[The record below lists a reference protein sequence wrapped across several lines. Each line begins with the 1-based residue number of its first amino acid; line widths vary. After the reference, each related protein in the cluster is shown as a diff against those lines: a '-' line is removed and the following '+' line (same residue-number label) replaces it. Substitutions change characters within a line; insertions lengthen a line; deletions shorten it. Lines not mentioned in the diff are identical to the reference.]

1 MSIPLRRVTYELLE
15 TNRGFASKLINVLLM
30 ALILTNVV
38 AVVMESVRSV
48 FNEYSQEFYYFE
60 VVSVAIFTVEYL
72 LRIWIAP
79 EDPAFAEKPNA
90 RLAFMR
96 SPMAIIDILAIA
108 PFYLSMFIG
117 IDTRVLRGLRLLR
130 IFKLTRYSSSMDL
143 MVTVIRKEMPNI
155 GSAMF
160 VMMLVIIL
168 AASGIYVVERDAQP
182 EAFGSI
188 PAALW
193 WATVTLTTVGY
204 GDVYPITIM
213 GRAFGMLIML
223 TGVGMAA
230 LPAGILASG
239 YSREIEIR
247 QEKFETQ
254 LNEALEDGVIDD
266 EERKHL
272 EQMRDDLGI
281 RDDEASFIESSQL
294 KLECPHC
301 GKTFKPS

>member
-1 MSIPLRRVTYELLE
+1 MSHSPRRAIYLLLE
-15 TNRGFASKLINVLLM
+15 TNRGFAARLLNFLLM
-30 ALILTNVV
+30 SLILANVA
-38 AVVMESVRSV
+38 AVVMESVRSLYTV
-48 FNEYSQEFYYFE
+48 YSQEFYVFE
-60 VVSVAIFTVEYL
+60 VISVAIFTLEYA

-79 EDPAFAEKPNA
+79 ENPVYAEQPHP
-90 RLAFMR
+90 RLSFIR
-96 SPMAIIDILAIA
+96 SGMAIIDVLAIA

-117 IDTRVLRGLRLLR
+117 IDTRVLRSLRLLR

-143 MVTVIRKEMPNI
+143 MVAVLRQEMPNI

-160 VMMLVIIL
+160 IMMLVIIL
-168 AASGIYVVERDAQP
+168 SASGIYVVERDAQP

-204 GDVYPITIM
+204 GDVYPVTLL

-239 YSREIEIR
+239 YTRELGVR
-247 QEKFETQ
+247 QEKFETE
-254 LNEALEDGVIDD
+254 LNQAMEDGVIDD
-266 EERKHL
+266 KEREHL
-272 EQMRDDLGI
+272 EQMKDELGI
-281 RDDEASFIESSQL
+281 RDEEADFL
-294 KLECPHC
+294 KSTHMQAECPHC
-301 GKTFKPS
+301 GKAFKSN